1 MANFFKSQKFQEAK
15 YNALQT
21 ILAHQNILDMGMAV
35 ARSIS
40 NFAQSKSALSFVE
53 GGVAAFNT
61 GVKIISGDSDSFFSS
76 TNGWEQLALN
86 PSQQALY
93 DILSTALEVFP
104 KRQFKFAYESDKTI
118 IYTLP
123 LGTLGRTRRAIFYRS
138 QENEKSDV
146 LRFIMKEKLK
156 GSSSKIVTIVE
167 QTTTGSNGY
176 PTTKFDLKSEESIA
190 IPSQTATDLGA
201 YLNRYIARGLPR
213 AIVLNG
219 LPGTGKSTM
228 AHKVFQDLNLNTLK
242 FKYSKNTNASV
253 MGIIAFL
260 LETFEIEAVLLD
272 DFDYFSETTSMLEF
286 LEWLHRHTKVVI
298 AITNSLKSFPPAVL
312 RPGRFDELRTIE
324 YLDEQ
329 VIRGVLGDMFETFSD
344 KVNKWPIAY
353 INELAIRVR
362 TNPDVNPE
370 EYIEELQSRIN
381 TQIKTLK
388 G

>member
-15 YNALQT
+15 YNALQV
-21 ILAHQNILDMGMAV
+21 ILAHQNVLDIGMSI
-35 ARSIS
+35 ARSVS
-40 NFAQSKSALSFVE
+40 NFAQSKSPLSFVE
-53 GGVAAFNT
+53 GGVAALNT
-61 GVKIISGDSDSFFSS
+61 GIKIFSGSTEEFFSS
-76 TNGWEQLALN
+76 ENGWAVLASSSN
-86 PSQQALY
+86 QQALF
-93 DILSTALEVFP
+93 DIVKSGIRTFP
-104 KRQFKFAYESDKTI
+104 KRELKFAYDTDKSKIYSLPIGSVAKTKRTI
-118 IYTLP
+118 Y
-123 LGTLGRTRRAIFYRS
+123 YRPR
-138 QENEKSDV
+138 ENDKNEV
-146 LRFIMKEKLK
+146 LQFILKEKIKL
-156 GSSSKIVTIVE
+156 GNSKIVTITE
-167 QTTTGSNGY
+167 QSIIGPSGY
-176 PTTKFDLKSEESIA
+176 PITKFDLISEESVA
-190 IPSQTATDLGA
+190 IPSQTATDMVA
-201 YLNRYIARGLPR
+201 YLNRYIDRNCPR
-213 AIVLNG
+213 ALVLNG

-228 AHKVFQDLNLNTLK
+228 AHKVFQDLGMKTLK
-242 FKYSKNTNASV
+242 FKYSKTTSPSV
-253 MGIIAFL
+253 MAIIAFL

-298 AITNSLKSFPPAVL
+298 AITNSLKAFPPAVL

-329 VIRGVLGDMFETFSD
+329 VIRSVLGDMFDVFNA